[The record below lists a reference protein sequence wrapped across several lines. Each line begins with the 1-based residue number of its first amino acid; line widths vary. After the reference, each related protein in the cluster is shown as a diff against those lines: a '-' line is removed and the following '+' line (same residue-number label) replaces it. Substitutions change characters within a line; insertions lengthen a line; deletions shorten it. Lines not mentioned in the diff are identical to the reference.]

1 MSEIPEG
8 YDAAEWTLAEKLAKA
23 DGFVS
28 LWAPTKEYRNWFIRL
43 ARAILAERAAERERC
58 ANHLM
63 LTVNAPA
70 EALRLEY
77 GELTAQEVR
86 TIRAVLTQQASS
98 IRSSHE

>member
-1 MSEIPEG
+1 MSDEAIPE
-8 YDAAEWTLAEKLAKA
+8 DVMKLAKA
-23 DGFVS
+23 ATGGWMAAGETDVNAALVIS
-28 LWAPTKEYRNWFIRL
+28 VAH
-43 ARAILAERAAERERC
+43 AINAERAAERERC

>member
-1 MSEIPEG
+1 MSEIPE
-8 YDAAEWTLAEKLAKA
+8 DVKKAAGELAERIRDEAYESGR
-23 DGFVS
+23 DG
-28 LWAPTKEYRNWFIRL
+28 WFSTMTAALFIEE
-43 ARAILAERAAERERC
+43 AILAERAAERERC

>member
-1 MSEIPEG
+1 MSDEAIPE
-8 YDAAEWTLAEKLAKA
+8 DVMKAAQGVRVHLCTDLVCTFYENCECIQQIASAL
-23 DGFVS
+23 
-28 LWAPTKEYRNWFIRL
+28 
-43 ARAILAERAAERERC
+43 LAERAAERERC

-63 LTVNAPA
+63 LTVNDPA